1 MTILETQITTLLAS
15 HLEPLDVPTI
25 RALVPMKGSLWA
37 RDRAVRNALQRLAAR
52 GDILRPAR
60 GVYQSK

>member
-1 MTILETQITTLLAS
+1 MTALEEKLLTILKSAPGEPHTPDRLIIAIRRGPR
-15 HLEPLDVPTI
+15 HL
-25 RALVPMKGSLWA
+25 

-52 GDILRPAR
+52 GDIARPAR